1 MKEKKTLVFDYLMGD
16 RVSEIKFNCSEC
28 DFTFTDKNL
37 IFYLDSSLND
47 LESILNSNPSD
58 LELIETGLN
67 KESSDKMTK
76 SLISGFLYENY
87 CPHCEK
93 LIRTY
98 VPEANELFS
107 DEEIEKI
114 LTKEIS
120 NKSFNEGNDEEIHE
134 KKKGKT
140 FKILFF
146 DFKKTLYKDRRNILE
161 NNNCPNCNNPM
172 SLVISEKIP
181 CPKCG
186 ASLKE
191 EF

>member
-1 MKEKKTLVFDYLMGD
+1 MA
-16 RVSEIKFNCSEC
+16 EIKFNCTEC

-37 IFYLDSSLND
+37 IFYLNSSLND
-47 LESILNSNPSD
+47 LESILNSDSSD
-58 LELIETGLN
+58 LKLIETSLN
-67 KESSDKMTK
+67 KEASDKMTK

-87 CPHCEK
+87 CPHCNK
-93 LIRTY
+93 LIKTY
-98 VPEANELFS
+98 VPEANELFTQ
-107 DEEIEKI
+107 EEIEKI

-120 NKSFNEGNDEEIHE
+120 KNSFNEENNANA
-134 KKKGKT
+134 

-161 NNNCPNCNNPM
+161 NNNCPNCNHEM

-181 CPKCG
+181 CPQCG